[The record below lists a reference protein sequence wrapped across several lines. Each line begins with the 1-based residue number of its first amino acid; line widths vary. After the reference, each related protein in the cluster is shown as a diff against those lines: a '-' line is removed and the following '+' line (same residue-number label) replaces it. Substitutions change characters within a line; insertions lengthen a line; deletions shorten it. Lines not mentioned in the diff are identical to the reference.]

1 MPPLTAPHI
10 PGPGFLAADALGWV
24 ALAGWLTLGIV
35 LTLWRWWVAVGAA
48 ATLRADPPGRWRRLA
63 ADDGTA
69 TIEFTLVFPIL
80 LVMVLALVQTTLAFT
95 GNLFVHYAAFAA
107 ARAAIVEVP
116 RDLGAAER
124 RNVVAAT
131 NSQKRENIRGVAA
144 FALMPVSGPG
154 RSGGGLP
161 GDRPVG
167 TVIDTLYRAENLAT
181 PRWSEAIVDRRLAY
195 ALDHTDVELQALAG
209 TGINEL
215 DPTGPIGA
223 DAVRPLSAGNDFSIL
238 VSPRGTN
245 DIRYRYGPR
254 DPVRVVVRHRF
265 HLSVPFVGR
274 LFSNGTHTVAG
285 TTAPYRLLTGD
296 FALTNEG
303 VVTELPEE
311 PRIPRGRE

>member
-10 PGPGFLAADALGWV
+10 PGSGFLAGDALGWV
-24 ALAGWLTLGIV
+24 ALAALLTLGIV

-48 ATLRADPPGRWRRLA
+48 TLRAHPVGRWRRLA

-80 LVMVLALVQTTLAFT
+80 LVMILALIQTTLAFT

-154 RSGGGLP
+154 DTGGGLP
-161 GDRPVG
+161 GNRPVG
-167 TVIDTLYRAENLAT
+167 TVVDALYQAENLAT
-181 PRWSEAIVDRRLAY
+181 PRWSESIVDRRLAY
-195 ALDHTDVELQALAG
+195 AFDHTDVELQALAG

-215 DPTGPIGA
+215 NPTGPINANG
-223 DAVRPLSAGNDFSIL
+223 VRRLNAGNDFSVV

-254 DPVRVVVRHRF
+254 DPIRVIVRHRF

-274 LFSNGTHTVAG
+274 LFGNGTHNVAG

-303 VVTELPEE
+303 IVTELPDK